1 LITPFGCALRSVGAA
16 RARPLRLLRAADVF
30 DASVDRFFAMSSLPY
45 CIADVTPSAR
55 RTRHD
60 GSLAIITGSVVLL
73 R

>member
-1 LITPFGCALRSVGAA
+1 
-16 RARPLRLLRAADVF
+16 
-30 DASVDRFFAMSSLPY
+30 MSSLPY